1 MKFNNRNFET
11 MEISAKYNPV
21 DIEDKWYQY
30 WLDQRFFNSTP
41 DHRPAYT
48 VVIPP
53 PNVTGILHMGH
64 MLNNTIQDVL
74 VRRARM
80 QGFNACWVPGT
91 DHASIATEA
100 KVVKLLAEQGI
111 PKSSLT
117 REEFLSHAYAWKDKY
132 GGIILDQLKKLGAS
146 CDWGRTR
153 FTMEPSL
160 YDAVIEVFIDLYNK
174 GLIYRGTKMVNW
186 DPAGQTTL
194 SDEEV
199 IFKDTQDQLFTVIYK
214 GVDFDGELMVATA
227 RPETIAGDV
236 AVCVNPNDE
245 RYQALIGKKVMVPLI
260 GREVAIIADDY
271 IDIEFGTGVLKVT
284 PAHDINDYNIGLKFH
299 LPVIDTLNADGTIS
313 AAGEL
318 FVGEDRF
325 VARKMWVKKLKEEGL
340 LFKQENYSHNVG
352 YSERTDAVVEPRI
365 STQWFMDMQLFMKN
379 NPEVLSSVMN
389 DEIKFYP
396 SKLKNTYRHWM
407 ENVKDWNISRQ
418 LWWGHRIPAWYNN
431 SGEFVVAKTVD
442 SAIKLFGLKGI
453 HVTAQEIHQ
462 DPDVLDTWFSSWL
475 WPISVFDGIGKDA
488 NKAELDYYYPTNDL
502 VTGPD
507 ILFFWVARMIMAGY
521 EFEGKMPFKNVY
533 FTGLIRDKQRRKM
546 SKSLGNS
553 PDALELIERYG
564 ADAVRMG
571 LLLCAPAGNDILF
584 DESQIEQG
592 RNFCNKIWNAF
603 RLMSGWE
610 VVDQTSTLAA
620 NKAKVFIDSR
630 IQQVINENEKFFV
643 EFKLSDA
650 LMNIYKLIWDDFCAV
665 YLEAVKPPFG
675 DPISKDTWQDTQAI
689 FGQLMAMLHP
699 YMPFISEEIHHA
711 IHQGNPAKPLVI
723 SDYPT
728 ANESSS
734 AFPMEPLLLV
744 SEVRNLRNTKGLSP
758 KECIQLWIP
767 GNALVLIENASLI
780 EKLAN
785 VQINV
790 IASENIPNG
799 QPILVGIYE
808 VWCELDQTIDPEKEK
823 EELNK
828 DLNYYQGF
836 AESVLKKLSNERFV
850 SNAKAEVVD
859 MERKKLADAQEKIAL
874 ITKRLESL

>member
-146 CDWGRTR
+146 CDWDRTR

-365 STQWFMDMQLFMKN
+365 STQWFMDMQLFMKD

-610 VVDQTSTLAA
+610 VVDQPSTLAA

-675 DPISKDTWQDTQAI
+675 DPISKDTLQDTQAI
-689 FGQLMAMLHP
+689 FVQLMAMLHP

-874 ITKRLESL
+874 ITKRLDSL